1 MRFRILLVMTA
12 LLISVMV
19 ARPAAAILPFYN
31 AFKKDYLDKLED
43 KKFAEEVNKASNR
56 CFVCHQGKNRKNR
69 NAMGLELSKLLN
81 AKKDAK
87 DAEKISASI
96 KKVMEMHTNPKDEKS
111 PTYFDRLKESKWP
124 AGELEELKKD
134 PKDDGAAK

>member
-1 MRFRILLVMTA
+1 MRFRILLVIAA
-12 LLISVMV
+12 LLISVIAV
-19 ARPAAAILPFYN
+19 RPAAAILPFYN

-56 CFVCHQGKNRKNR
+56 CFVCHQGKNRKHR
-69 NAMGLELSKLLN
+69 NALGLQLSELLDS
-81 AKKDAK
+81 KKDAK

-134 PKDDGAAK
+134 PKEEAAK